1 MKLSRQ
7 FSSSSLREID
17 YSSRCGQF
25 VDHCH
30 LWKASVFSLGYA
42 WNELR
47 RRLGRTVVTAIG
59 LAAGVGL
66 VMGIIGVSQGLSDA
80 QNKALSPLNAVGTDI
95 IVTRTVAPTLSTATT
110 TTTSPANRFGG
121 GGGGFGGGGGG
132 GGFFAGGTGSS
143 LNTSD
148 AAALA
153 SANSSVITDLA
164 KLGPAGTK
172 FTHDFFVPGTLITF
186 PSNAVSTVANVKGV
200 KSAVGALSLDALH
213 ESGTVP
219 KITASIKTGGQT
231 ISTTVKP
238 PVLTA
243 AEQATERT
251 CIQALITKQLGST
264 TTTIPGSGTG
274 GSPGGGGFGGGGGGF
289 RFRAGSSSA
298 FAKCLSPAQKAYE
311 QNVVIP
317 EQTVN
322 QVLNPPTTNTSTST
336 YTVAGV
342 NPANTT
348 SGLVTKA
355 QLVKGTWLSTTPS
368 VAKTEVLVTTAYA
381 SQKGLKVDDTLTINK
396 VGYKIVGL
404 VNPTLTGDVSDLYFS
419 ISNLQTLSTNTN
431 RINEVLVS
439 VANAKDVKGVAQ
451 AIKKALPGATVLTSA
466 SLADQVTGSL
476 SNARKLANDLGGAL
490 ALVVLLAAFLI
501 AGLLTL
507 SSVSKRVREIGSL
520 RAIGWSRGR
529 VVRQIMAETLG
540 IGIVGGVMGI
550 ALGAVICLI
559 IGAVGPGLSVT
570 STGLAVGAS
579 KVSGLLGQTTSA
591 TVAQTVHLT
600 APIHPLTI
608 VIAFAGALFGG
619 LIAGAVGGWRAA
631 RLSPASALR
640 DLG

>member
-1 MKLSRQ
+1 L
-7 FSSSSLREID
+7 FS
-17 YSSRCGQF
+17 F
-25 VDHCH
+25 
-30 LWKASVFSLGYA
+30 GYA

-47 RRLGRTVVTAIG
+47 RRLGRTIVTAIG

-66 VMGIIGVSQGLSDA
+66 VMGIIGVSQGLSAA
-80 QNKALSPLNAVGTDI
+80 QNKALSPLNSVGTDI

-110 TTTSPANRFGG
+110 TTTTPSFG
-121 GGGGFGGGGGG
+121 GGGGFGGGGNGGGGFGGGNG
-132 GGFFAGGTGSS
+132 GGFFAGGGGSS
-143 LNTSD
+143 LNSSD

-153 SANSSVITDLA
+153 AANSSVITDLA

-172 FTHDFFVPGTLITF
+172 FTHDFFVAGTLITF
-186 PSNAVSTVANVKGV
+186 PSQAVSTVANVKGV

-219 KITASIKTGGQT
+219 KITASLKTGGET
-231 ISTTVKP
+231 ISANVKP

-251 CIQALITKQLGST
+251 CIQNLITKQLGST
-264 TTTIPGSGTG
+264 TTTIPS
-274 GSPGGGGFGGGGGGF
+274 GGGGGSGFGGGGGGGF
-289 RFRAGSSSA
+289 RFGRGAASA
-298 FAKCLSPAQKAYE
+298 FTKCLSPAQKAYE

-317 EQTVN
+317 ERTVN
-322 QVLNPPTTNTSTST
+322 EVLNPPTTNTSTST
-336 YTVAGV
+336 YTVGSV
-342 NPANTT
+342 DPANTT

-355 QLVKGTWLSTTPS
+355 QLTKGTWLSTSPS
-368 VAKTEVLVTTAYA
+368 IANTEVLVTTSYA
-381 SQKGLKVDDTLTINK
+381 SQKNLTVGETLTINK

-404 VNPTLTGDVSDLYFS
+404 VNPTLTGDVSDIYFS
-419 ISNLQTLSTNTN
+419 TSNLQALSTNSG

-439 VANAKDVKGVAQ
+439 VDNANDVNAVAK
-451 AIKKALPGATVLTSA
+451 AIKKALPGATVLTAA

-490 ALVVLLAAFLI
+490 AVVVLLAAFLI

-529 VVRQIMAETLG
+529 VVRQIMAETMG
-540 IGIVGGVMGI
+540 IGVVGGVIGVAI
-550 ALGAVICLI
+550 GAVICLI
-559 IGAVGPGLSVT
+559 IGAVGPALSVT

-591 TVAQTVHLT
+591 TVARTVHLT

-608 VIAFAGALFGG
+608 LIAFGGALLGG

-640 DLG
+640 DIG

>member
-1 MKLSRQ
+1 
-7 FSSSSLREID
+7 
-17 YSSRCGQF
+17 
-25 VDHCH
+25 
-30 LWKASVFSLGYA
+30 
-42 WNELR
+42 LR
-47 RRLGRTVVTAIG
+47 RRLGRTIVTAIG

-66 VMGIIGVSQGLSDA
+66 VMGIIGVSQGLSAA
-80 QNKALSPLNAVGTDI
+80 QNKALSPLNSVGTDI

-110 TTTSPANRFGG
+110 TTTTPSFG
-121 GGGGFGGGGGG
+121 GGGGFGGGGNGGGGFGGGNG
-132 GGFFAGGTGSS
+132 GGFFAGGGGSS
-143 LNTSD
+143 LNSSD

-153 SANSSVITDLA
+153 AANSSVITDLA

-172 FTHDFFVPGTLITF
+172 FTHDFFVAGTLITF
-186 PSNAVSTVANVKGV
+186 PSQAVSTVANVKGV

-219 KITASIKTGGQT
+219 KITASLKTGGET
-231 ISTTVKP
+231 ISANVKP

-251 CIQALITKQLGST
+251 CIQNLITKQLGST
-264 TTTIPGSGTG
+264 TTTIPS
-274 GSPGGGGFGGGGGGF
+274 GGGGGSGFGGGGGGGF
-289 RFRAGSSSA
+289 RFGRGAASA
-298 FAKCLSPAQKAYE
+298 FTKCLSPAQKAYE

-317 EQTVN
+317 ERTVN
-322 QVLNPPTTNTSTST
+322 EVLNPPTTNTSTST
-336 YTVAGV
+336 YTVGSV
-342 NPANTT
+342 DPANTT

-355 QLVKGTWLSTTPS
+355 QLTKGTWLSTSPS
-368 VAKTEVLVTTAYA
+368 IANTEVLVTTSYA
-381 SQKGLKVDDTLTINK
+381 SQKNLTVGETLTINK

-404 VNPTLTGDVSDLYFS
+404 VNPTLTGDVSDIYFS
-419 ISNLQTLSTNTN
+419 TSNLQALSTNSG

-439 VANAKDVKGVAQ
+439 VDNANDVNAVAK
-451 AIKKALPGATVLTSA
+451 AIKKALPGATVLTAA

-490 ALVVLLAAFLI
+490 AVVVLLAAFLI

-529 VVRQIMAETLG
+529 VVRQIMAETMG
-540 IGIVGGVMGI
+540 IGVVGGVIGVAI
-550 ALGAVICLI
+550 GAVICLI
-559 IGAVGPGLSVT
+559 IGAVGPALSVT

-591 TVAQTVHLT
+591 TVARTVHLT

-608 VIAFAGALFGG
+608 LIAFGGALLGG

-640 DLG
+640 DIG

>member
-1 MKLSRQ
+1 
-7 FSSSSLREID
+7 
-17 YSSRCGQF
+17 
-25 VDHCH
+25 
-30 LWKASVFSLGYA
+30 
-42 WNELR
+42 
-47 RRLGRTVVTAIG
+47 
-59 LAAGVGL
+59 
-66 VMGIIGVSQGLSDA
+66 
-80 QNKALSPLNAVGTDI
+80 VGTDI

-110 TTTSPANRFGG
+110 TTTTPSNGFGGGGG

-132 GGFFAGGTGSS
+132 GFFAGGGSS
-143 LNTSD
+143 LNSSD
-148 AAALA
+148 DAALA
-153 SANSSVITDLA
+153 AANSSVITDLA

-186 PSNAVSTVANVKGV
+186 PSQAVTTVANVKGV

-213 ESGTVP
+213 ETGTVP
-219 KITASIKTGGQT
+219 KITASVKTGGQT
-231 ISTTVKP
+231 ISTSVKP
-238 PVLTA
+238 PTLTA

-251 CIQALITKQLGST
+251 CIQAIITKQLGST
-264 TTTIPGSGTG
+264 TTTIPSSGTG
-274 GSPGGGGFGGGGGGF
+274 GGGGSFGGRGGGGF
-289 RFRAGSSSA
+289 RFGAGATTA

-317 EQTVN
+317 ERTVN
-322 QVLNPPTTNTSTST
+322 EVLNPPTTNTSTST

-342 NPANTT
+342 DPTDTT

-355 QLVKGTWLSTTPS
+355 QLVKGAWLSSTPS
-368 VAKTEVLVTTAYA
+368 VAKSQVLVTTAYA
-381 SQKGLKVDDTLTINK
+381 SQKGLKVGDTLTINK
-396 VGYKIVGL
+396 VSYKIVGL
-404 VNPTLTGDVSDLYFS
+404 VNPTLTGDVSDVYFS
-419 ISNLQTLSTNTN
+419 ISNLQSLSTNAG

-439 VANAKDVKGVAQ
+439 VANAKDVNSVAK

-529 VVRQIMAETLG
+529 VVRQIIAETLG
-540 IGIVGGVMGI
+540 IGVVGGVIGI
-550 ALGAVICLI
+550 AVGSVICLI

-591 TVAQTVHLT
+591 TVARTVHLT

-608 VIAFAGALFGG
+608 VIAFAGALLGG

>member
-1 MKLSRQ
+1 L
-7 FSSSSLREID
+7 FS
-17 YSSRCGQF
+17 F
-25 VDHCH
+25 
-30 LWKASVFSLGYA
+30 GYA

-47 RRLGRTVVTAIG
+47 RRLGRTIVTAIG

-66 VMGIIGVSQGLSDA
+66 VMGIIGVSQGLSAA
-80 QNKALSPLNAVGTDI
+80 QNKALSPLNSVGTDI

-110 TTTSPANRFGG
+110 TTTTPSFG
-121 GGGGFGGGGGG
+121 GGGGFGGGGNGGGGFGGGNG
-132 GGFFAGGTGSS
+132 GGFFAGGGGSS
-143 LNTSD
+143 LNSSD

-153 SANSSVITDLA
+153 AANSSVITDLA

-172 FTHDFFVPGTLITF
+172 FTHDFFVAGTLITF
-186 PSNAVSTVANVKGV
+186 PSQAVSTVANVKGV

-219 KITASIKTGGQT
+219 KITASLKTGGET
-231 ISTTVKP
+231 ISANVKP

-251 CIQALITKQLGST
+251 CIQNLITKQLGST
-264 TTTIPGSGTG
+264 TTTIPS
-274 GSPGGGGFGGGGGGF
+274 GGGGGSGFGGGGGGGF
-289 RFRAGSSSA
+289 RFGRGAASA
-298 FAKCLSPAQKAYE
+298 FTKCLSPAQKAYE

-317 EQTVN
+317 ERTVN
-322 QVLNPPTTNTSTST
+322 EVLNPPTTNTSTST
-336 YTVAGV
+336 YTVGSV
-342 NPANTT
+342 DPANTT

-355 QLVKGTWLSTTPS
+355 QLTKGTWLSTSPS
-368 VAKTEVLVTTAYA
+368 IANTEVLVTTSYA
-381 SQKGLKVDDTLTINK
+381 SQKNLTVGETLTINK

-404 VNPTLTGDVSDLYFS
+404 VNPTLTGDVSDIYFS
-419 ISNLQTLSTNTN
+419 TSNLQALSTNSG

-439 VANAKDVKGVAQ
+439 VDNANDVNAVAK
-451 AIKKALPGATVLTSA
+451 AIKKALPGATVLTAA

-490 ALVVLLAAFLI
+490 AVVVLLAAFLI

-540 IGIVGGVMGI
+540 IGVVGGVIGVAI
-550 ALGAVICLI
+550 GAVICLI
-559 IGAVGPGLSVT
+559 IGAVGPALSVT

-591 TVAQTVHLT
+591 TVARTVHLT

-608 VIAFAGALFGG
+608 LIAFGGALLGG

-640 DLG
+640 DIG

>member
-1 MKLSRQ
+1 M
-7 FSSSSLREID
+7 
-17 YSSRCGQF
+17 
-25 VDHCH
+25 
-30 LWKASVFSLGYA
+30 

-47 RRLGRTVVTAIG
+47 RRIGRTLVTAAG

-80 QNKALSPLNAVGTDI
+80 QTKALSPLKSVGTDI

-110 TTTSPANRFGG
+110 TTTTPSNGFGG
-121 GGGGFGGGGGG
+121 GGGFSGGGGFAGGGG
-132 GGFFAGGTGSS
+132 GGFFGRGGAG
-143 LNTSD
+143 LNATD

-153 SANSSVITDLA
+153 AANSSVITDLA

-186 PSNAVSTVANVKGV
+186 PAQAVADVAKVKGV
-200 KSAVGALSLDALH
+200 TGAVGALSLDALH

-219 KITASIKTGGQT
+219 KETASVKTGGET

-238 PVLTA
+238 PTLTA
-243 AEQATERT
+243 AQQAAERT
-251 CIQALITKQLGST
+251 CIEGIITKQLGST
-264 TTTIPGSGTG
+264 STTIPSSGSGSG
-274 GSPGGGGFGGGGGGF
+274 PGSGGGGFGGGGGF
-289 RFRAGSSSA
+289 RFGAGASSA
-298 FAKCLSPAQKAYE
+298 FAKCLTPAQKAY
-311 QNVVIP
+311 QQDVVIP

-322 QVLNPPTTNTSTST
+322 EVLNPPTTNTSTST

-342 NPANTT
+342 DPSNSS
-348 SGLVTKA
+348 SGLVTKS
-355 QLVKGTWLSTTPS
+355 QLVKGVWLSTNPAT
-368 VAKTEVLVTTAYA
+368 AQHQVLVTTAYA
-381 SQKGLKVDDTLTINK
+381 TQKGWKVGQTITINSAS
-396 VGYKIVGL
+396 YTIVGL
-404 VNPTLTGDVSDLYFS
+404 VNPTLTGDVSDIYFS
-419 ISNLQTLSTNTN
+419 LSNLQKLSTSTG

-439 VANAKDVKGVAQ
+439 VANAKDVNSVAKE
-451 AIKKALPGATVLTSA
+451 IKAALPGATVLTSA

-476 SNARKLANDLGGAL
+476 ANARKLANDLGGAL
-490 ALVVLLAAFLI
+490 AVVVLLAAFLI

-540 IGIVGGVMGI
+540 IGVVGGVVGVGVGV
-550 ALGAVICLI
+550 AICLI
-559 IGAVGPGLSVT
+559 IGAVGPALSVS

-579 KVSGLLGQTTSA
+579 SVSSLLHQATSA
-591 TVAQTVHLT
+591 TVATTVHLS
-600 APIHPLTI
+600 APIRWMTI
-608 VIAFAGALFGG
+608 VIAFAGALLGG
-619 LIAGAVGGWRAA
+619 LIAGAIGGWRAA

>member
-1 MKLSRQ
+1 M
-7 FSSSSLREID
+7 
-17 YSSRCGQF
+17 
-25 VDHCH
+25 
-30 LWKASVFSLGYA
+30 FSLNYA

-80 QNKALSPLNAVGTDI
+80 QNKALSPLNSVGTDI

-110 TTTSPANRFGG
+110 TTTTPSNGFGG
-121 GGGGFGGGGGG
+121 GGGGFGGGGRSGG
-132 GGFFAGGTGSS
+132 GGFFAGGTSS
-143 LNTSD
+143 LNSSD
-148 AAALA
+148 DAALA
-153 SANSSVITDLA
+153 AANSSVITDLA

-186 PSNAVSTVANVKGV
+186 PSQAVSTVANVKGV

-213 ESGTVP
+213 ETGTVP
-219 KITASIKTGGQT
+219 KITASVKTGGQT
-231 ISTTVKP
+231 ISTSVKA

-251 CIQALITKQLGST
+251 CIQNLITKQLGST

-274 GSPGGGGFGGGGGGF
+274 GGGGFGGGGGGF
-289 RFRAGSSSA
+289 RFGAGASSA
-298 FAKCLSPAQKAYE
+298 FAKCLTPAQKAY
-311 QNVVIP
+311 QQDVVVP

-322 QVLNPPTTNTSTST
+322 EVLNPPTTNTSTST

-342 NPANTT
+342 NPADTT

-355 QLVKGTWLSTTPS
+355 QLVKGAWLSSTPS
-368 VAKTEVLVTTAYA
+368 VAKSQVLVTTAYA
-381 SQKGLKVDDTLTINK
+381 SQKGLKVGDTLTINK
-396 VGYKIVGL
+396 VGYRIVGL
-404 VNPTLTGDVSDLYFS
+404 VNPTLTGDVSDVYFS
-419 ISNLQTLSTNTN
+419 ISNLQTLSTNSN

-439 VANAKDVKGVAQ
+439 VDNANDVNAVAK

-540 IGIVGGVMGI
+540 IGVVGGVVGI
-550 ALGAVICLI
+550 AVGAVICLI
-559 IGAVGPGLSVT
+559 IGAVGPALSVS

-591 TVAQTVHLT
+591 TVARTVHLT

-608 VIAFAGALFGG
+608 VIAFAGALLGG

-631 RLSPASALR
+631 RLAPASALR

>member
-1 MKLSRQ
+1 M
-7 FSSSSLREID
+7 
-17 YSSRCGQF
+17 
-25 VDHCH
+25 
-30 LWKASVFSLGYA
+30 
-42 WNELR
+42 
-47 RRLGRTVVTAIG
+47 VTAIG

-80 QNKALSPLNAVGTDI
+80 QNKALSPLNSVGTDI

-110 TTTSPANRFGG
+110 TTTTPSNGFGG
-121 GGGGFGGGGGG
+121 GGGGFGGGGRSGG
-132 GGFFAGGTGSS
+132 GGFFAGGTSS
-143 LNTSD
+143 LNSSD
-148 AAALA
+148 DAALA
-153 SANSSVITDLA
+153 AANSSVITDLA

-186 PSNAVSTVANVKGV
+186 PSQAVSTVANVKGV

-213 ESGTVP
+213 ETGTVP
-219 KITASIKTGGQT
+219 KITASVKTGGQT
-231 ISTTVKP
+231 ISTSVKA

-251 CIQALITKQLGST
+251 CIQNLITKQLGST

-274 GSPGGGGFGGGGGGF
+274 GGGGFGGGGGGF
-289 RFRAGSSSA
+289 RFGAGASSA
-298 FAKCLSPAQKAYE
+298 FAKCLTPAQKAYE
-311 QNVVIP
+311 Q
-317 EQTVN
+317 TVN
-322 QVLNPPTTNTSTST
+322 EVLNPPTTNTSTST

-342 NPANTT
+342 NPADTT

-355 QLVKGTWLSTTPS
+355 QLVKGAWLSSTPS
-368 VAKTEVLVTTAYA
+368 VAKSQVLVTTAYA
-381 SQKGLKVDDTLTINK
+381 SQKGLKVGDTLTINK
-396 VGYKIVGL
+396 VGYRIVGL
-404 VNPTLTGDVSDLYFS
+404 VNPTLTGDVSDVYFS
-419 ISNLQTLSTNTN
+419 ISNLQTLSTNSN

-439 VANAKDVKGVAQ
+439 VDNANDVNAVAK
-451 AIKKALPGATVLTSA
+451 AIKKALPGASA

-540 IGIVGGVMGI
+540 IGVVGGVVGI
-550 ALGAVICLI
+550 AVGAVICLI
-559 IGAVGPGLSVT
+559 IGAVGPALSVS

-591 TVAQTVHLT
+591 TVARTVHLT

-608 VIAFAGALFGG
+608 VIAFAGALLGG

-631 RLSPASALR
+631 RLAPASALR

>member
-1 MKLSRQ
+1 M
-7 FSSSSLREID
+7 
-17 YSSRCGQF
+17 
-25 VDHCH
+25 
-30 LWKASVFSLGYA
+30 
-42 WNELR
+42 
-47 RRLGRTVVTAIG
+47 VTAIG

-80 QNKALSPLNAVGTDI
+80 QNTALSPLNSVGTDI

-110 TTTSPANRFGG
+110 TTTTPSNGFGG
-121 GGGGFGGGGGG
+121 GGGGFGGGPGGATGGG
-132 GGFFAGGTGSS
+132 GGFFAGRGGS
-143 LNTSD
+143 LNSSD
-148 AAALA
+148 DAALA
-153 SANSSVITDLA
+153 AANSSVITDLA

-186 PSNAVSTVANVKGV
+186 PSQAVSTVANVKGV

-213 ESGTVP
+213 ETGTVP

-231 ISTTVKP
+231 IATSVKP
-238 PVLTA
+238 PVLSAT
-243 AEQATERT
+243 EQAAERT
-251 CIQALITKQLGST
+251 CIEGIITKQLGST
-264 TTTIPGSGTG
+264 TTTLPGSGPG
-274 GSPGGGGFGGGGGGF
+274 GAGGGGFGGGGGGRF
-289 RFRAGSSSA
+289 RFGAGASSA
-298 FAKCLSPAQKAYE
+298 FAKCLSPAQKAY
-311 QNVVIP
+311 QQDVVIP

-322 QVLNPPTTNTSTST
+322 EVLNPPTTNTSTST

-342 NPANTT
+342 NPLDAT

-355 QLVKGTWLSTTPS
+355 QLVKGAWLSSTPS
-368 VAKTEVLVTTAYA
+368 VAKSQVLVTTAYA
-381 SQKGLKVDDTLTINK
+381 SQKGLKVGDTLTINK
-396 VGYKIVGL
+396 VPYDIVGL
-404 VNPTLTGDVSDLYFS
+404 VNPTLTGDVSDVYFS
-419 ISNLQTLSTNTN
+419 ISNLQALSTNTN

-439 VANAKDVKGVAQ
+439 VANAKDVNSVAK

-540 IGIVGGVMGI
+540 IGVVGGVIGI
-550 ALGAVICLI
+550 AVGSVICLI

-591 TVAQTVHLT
+591 TVARTVHLT

-608 VIAFAGALFGG
+608 VIAFAGALLGG
-619 LIAGAVGGWRAA
+619 LIAGAAGGWRAA

>member
-1 MKLSRQ
+1 M
-7 FSSSSLREID
+7 
-17 YSSRCGQF
+17 
-25 VDHCH
+25 
-30 LWKASVFSLGYA
+30 
-42 WNELR
+42 
-47 RRLGRTVVTAIG
+47 VTAIG

-80 QNKALSPLNAVGTDI
+80 QNKALSPLNSVGTDI

-110 TTTSPANRFGG
+110 TTTTPSNGFGG
-121 GGGGFGGGGGG
+121 GGGGFGGGGRSGG
-132 GGFFAGGTGSS
+132 GGFFAGGTSS
-143 LNTSD
+143 LNSSD
-148 AAALA
+148 DAALA
-153 SANSSVITDLA
+153 AANSSVITDLA

-186 PSNAVSTVANVKGV
+186 PSQAVSTVANVKGV

-213 ESGTVP
+213 ETGTVP
-219 KITASIKTGGQT
+219 KITASVKTGGQT
-231 ISTTVKP
+231 ISTSVKA

-251 CIQALITKQLGST
+251 CIQNLITKQLGST

-274 GSPGGGGFGGGGGGF
+274 GGGGFGGGGGGF
-289 RFRAGSSSA
+289 RFGAGASSA
-298 FAKCLSPAQKAYE
+298 FAKCLTPAQKAY
-311 QNVVIP
+311 QQDVVVP

-322 QVLNPPTTNTSTST
+322 EVLNPPTTNTSTST

-342 NPANTT
+342 NPADTT

-355 QLVKGTWLSTTPS
+355 QLVKGAWLSSTPS
-368 VAKTEVLVTTAYA
+368 VAKSQVLVTTAYA
-381 SQKGLKVDDTLTINK
+381 SQKGLKVGDTLTINK
-396 VGYKIVGL
+396 VGYRIVGL
-404 VNPTLTGDVSDLYFS
+404 VNPTLTGDVSDVYFS
-419 ISNLQTLSTNTN
+419 ISNLQTLSTNSN

-439 VANAKDVKGVAQ
+439 VDNANDVNAVAK

-540 IGIVGGVMGI
+540 IGVVGGVIGI
-550 ALGAVICLI
+550 AVGAVICLI
-559 IGAVGPGLSVT
+559 IGAVGPALSVS

-591 TVAQTVHLT
+591 TVARTVHLT

-608 VIAFAGALFGG
+608 VIAFAGALLGG

-631 RLSPASALR
+631 RLAPASALR

>member
-1 MKLSRQ
+1 
-7 FSSSSLREID
+7 
-17 YSSRCGQF
+17 
-25 VDHCH
+25 
-30 LWKASVFSLGYA
+30 
-42 WNELR
+42 
-47 RRLGRTVVTAIG
+47 VVTAIG

-80 QNKALSPLNAVGTDI
+80 QNKALSPLNSVGTDI

-110 TTTSPANRFGG
+110 TTTTPSNGFGG
-121 GGGGFGGGGGG
+121 GGGGFGGGGRSGG
-132 GGFFAGGTGSS
+132 GGFFAGGTSS
-143 LNTSD
+143 LNSSD
-148 AAALA
+148 DAALA
-153 SANSSVITDLA
+153 AANSSVITDLA

-186 PSNAVSTVANVKGV
+186 PSQAVSTVANVKGV

-213 ESGTVP
+213 ETGTVP
-219 KITASIKTGGQT
+219 KITASVKTGGQT
-231 ISTTVKP
+231 ISTSVKA
-238 PVLTA
+238 PVLTP

-251 CIQALITKQLGST
+251 CIQNLITKQLGST

-274 GSPGGGGFGGGGGGF
+274 GGGGFGGGGGGF
-289 RFRAGSSSA
+289 RFGAGASSA
-298 FAKCLSPAQKAYE
+298 FAKCLTPAQKAY
-311 QNVVIP
+311 QQDVVVP

-322 QVLNPPTTNTSTST
+322 EVLNPPTTNTSTST

-342 NPANTT
+342 NPADTT

-355 QLVKGTWLSTTPS
+355 QLVKGAWLSSTPS
-368 VAKTEVLVTTAYA
+368 VAKSQVLVTTAYA
-381 SQKGLKVDDTLTINK
+381 SQKGLKVGDTLTINK
-396 VGYKIVGL
+396 VGYRIVGL
-404 VNPTLTGDVSDLYFS
+404 VNPTLTGDVSDVYFS
-419 ISNLQTLSTNTN
+419 ISNLQTLSTNSN

-439 VANAKDVKGVAQ
+439 VDNANDVNAVAK

-540 IGIVGGVMGI
+540 IGVVGGVIGI
-550 ALGAVICLI
+550 AVGAVICLI
-559 IGAVGPGLSVT
+559 IGAVGPALSVS

-591 TVAQTVHLT
+591 TVARTVHLT

-608 VIAFAGALFGG
+608 VIAFAGALLGG

-631 RLSPASALR
+631 RLAPASALR

>member
-1 MKLSRQ
+1 
-7 FSSSSLREID
+7 
-17 YSSRCGQF
+17 
-25 VDHCH
+25 
-30 LWKASVFSLGYA
+30 
-42 WNELR
+42 
-47 RRLGRTVVTAIG
+47 
-59 LAAGVGL
+59 
-66 VMGIIGVSQGLSDA
+66 
-80 QNKALSPLNAVGTDI
+80 
-95 IVTRTVAPTLSTATT
+95 
-110 TTTSPANRFGG
+110 
-121 GGGGFGGGGGG
+121 
-132 GGFFAGGTGSS
+132 
-143 LNTSD
+143 
-148 AAALA
+148 
-153 SANSSVITDLA
+153 VITDLA

-186 PSNAVSTVANVKGV
+186 PSQAVSTVAKVKGV
-200 KSAVGALSLDALH
+200 TSAVGALSLDALH
-213 ESGTVP
+213 ETGTVP

-231 ISTTVKP
+231 ISATVKP

-243 AEQATERT
+243 AQQAAERT
-251 CIQALITKQLGST
+251 CIQGIITKQLGST
-264 TTTIPGSGTG
+264 TTIPSSGTG
-274 GSPGGGGFGGGGGGF
+274 GSTGGGGFGGGGGF
-289 RFRAGSSSA
+289 RFGAGASTA
-298 FAKCLSPAQKAYE
+298 FAKCLTPAQKAYQ

-317 EQTVN
+317 ERTVN

-342 NPANTT
+342 NPADTT

-355 QLVKGTWLSTTPS
+355 QLVKGTWLSSTPS
-368 VAKTEVLVTTAYA
+368 VAKSQVLVTTAYA
-381 SQKGLKVDDTLTINK
+381 SQKGLKVGDTLTVNK

-404 VNPTLTGDVSDLYFS
+404 VNPTLTGDVSDIYFS
-419 ISNLQTLSTNTN
+419 IANLQSLSTNTD

-439 VANAKDVKGVAQ
+439 VANAKDVNAVAK

-540 IGIVGGVMGI
+540 IGIVGGVIGI
-550 ALGAVICLI
+550 ALGAAICLI
-559 IGAVGPGLSVT
+559 IGAVGPGLSVS

-579 KVSGLLGQTTSA
+579 RVSGLLGQTTSA
-591 TVAQTVHLT
+591 TVARTVHLT

-608 VIAFAGALFGG
+608 VIAFAGALLGG
-619 LIAGAVGGWRAA
+619 LIAGAAGGWRAA

>member
-1 MKLSRQ
+1 L
-7 FSSSSLREID
+7 
-17 YSSRCGQF
+17 
-25 VDHCH
+25 
-30 LWKASVFSLGYA
+30 FSLSYA

-47 RRLGRTVVTAIG
+47 RRLGRTIVTAIG

-80 QNKALSPLNAVGTDI
+80 QNKALSPLNSVGTDI

-110 TTTSPANRFGG
+110 TTTTRSGGFGGGGGG

-132 GGFFAGGTGSS
+132 GGAGGGFFAGRTGTS

-148 AAALA
+148 DAALA
-153 SANSSVITDLA
+153 AANSSVITDLA

-186 PSNAVSTVANVKGV
+186 PSQAVSTVANVKGV

-213 ESGTVP
+213 ETGTVP

-231 ISTTVKP
+231 ISTSVKA

-243 AEQATERT
+243 AEQAAERT
-251 CIQALITKQLGST
+251 CIQGLITKQLGST
-264 TTTIPGSGTG
+264 TTTLPGSGTG
-274 GSPGGGGFGGGGGGF
+274 GPTGGGGFGGGGGF
-289 RFRAGSSSA
+289 RFGAGASTA
-298 FAKCLSPAQKAYE
+298 FAKCLTPAQKAY
-311 QNVVIP
+311 QQDVVVP

-342 NPANTT
+342 NPADTT

-355 QLVKGTWLSTTPS
+355 QLVKGAWLSTTPS
-368 VAKTEVLVTTAYA
+368 IAKSQVLVTTAYA
-381 SQKGLKVDDTLTINK
+381 SQKGLKVGDTLTINK
-396 VGYKIVGL
+396 VNYKIVGL
-404 VNPTLTGDVSDLYFS
+404 VNPTLTGDVSDVYFS
-419 ISNLQTLSTNTN
+419 TSNLQTLSTNTN

-439 VANAKDVKGVAQ
+439 VDNASDVTAVAK
-451 AIKKALPGATVLTSA
+451 AIKTALPGATVLTSA

-490 ALVVLLAAFLI
+490 ALIILLAAFLI

-540 IGIVGGVMGI
+540 IGVVGGVIGI
-550 ALGAVICLI
+550 AVGSVICLI
-559 IGAVGPGLSVT
+559 IGAIGPGLSVT

-591 TVAQTVHLT
+591 TVARTVHLT

-608 VIAFAGALFGG
+608 LIAFGGALLGG

-631 RLSPASALR
+631 RLSPATALR

>member
-1 MKLSRQ
+1 L
-7 FSSSSLREID
+7 
-17 YSSRCGQF
+17 
-25 VDHCH
+25 
-30 LWKASVFSLGYA
+30 FSLNYA

-80 QNKALSPLNAVGTDI
+80 QNKALSPLNSVGTDI

-110 TTTSPANRFGG
+110 TTTTPSNGFGG
-121 GGGGFGGGGGG
+121 GGGGFGGGGRSGG
-132 GGFFAGGTGSS
+132 GGFFAGGTSS
-143 LNTSD
+143 LNSSD
-148 AAALA
+148 DAALA
-153 SANSSVITDLA
+153 AANSSVITDLA

-186 PSNAVSTVANVKGV
+186 PSQAVSTVANVKGV

-213 ESGTVP
+213 ETGTVP
-219 KITASIKTGGQT
+219 KITASVKTGGQT
-231 ISTTVKP
+231 ISTSVKA
-238 PVLTA
+238 PVLTP

-251 CIQALITKQLGST
+251 CIQNLITKQLGST

-274 GSPGGGGFGGGGGGF
+274 GGGGFGGGGGGF
-289 RFRAGSSSA
+289 RFGAGASSA
-298 FAKCLSPAQKAYE
+298 FAKCLTPAQKAY
-311 QNVVIP
+311 QQDVVVP

-322 QVLNPPTTNTSTST
+322 EVLNPPTTNTSTST

-342 NPANTT
+342 NPADTT

-355 QLVKGTWLSTTPS
+355 QLVKGAWLSSTPS
-368 VAKTEVLVTTAYA
+368 VAKSQVLVTTAYA
-381 SQKGLKVDDTLTINK
+381 SQKGLKVGDTLTINK
-396 VGYKIVGL
+396 VGYRIVGL
-404 VNPTLTGDVSDLYFS
+404 VNPTLTGDVSDVYFS
-419 ISNLQTLSTNTN
+419 ISNLQTLSTNSN

-439 VANAKDVKGVAQ
+439 VDNANDVNAVAK

-540 IGIVGGVMGI
+540 IGVVGGVVGI
-550 ALGAVICLI
+550 AVGAVICLI
-559 IGAVGPGLSVT
+559 IGAVGPALSVS

-591 TVAQTVHLT
+591 TVARTVHLT

-608 VIAFAGALFGG
+608 VIAFAGALLGG

-631 RLSPASALR
+631 RLAPASALR

>member
-1 MKLSRQ
+1 
-7 FSSSSLREID
+7 
-17 YSSRCGQF
+17 
-25 VDHCH
+25 
-30 LWKASVFSLGYA
+30 
-42 WNELR
+42 
-47 RRLGRTVVTAIG
+47 
-59 LAAGVGL
+59 
-66 VMGIIGVSQGLSDA
+66 MGIIGVSQGLSDA
-80 QNKALSPLNAVGTDI
+80 QNKALSPLNSVGTDI

-110 TTTSPANRFGG
+110 TTTTPSNGFGG
-121 GGGGFGGGGGG
+121 GGGGGGG
-132 GGFFAGGTGSS
+132 GGFFAGRGGTTLNSS
-143 LNTSD
+143 D
-148 AAALA
+148 DAALA
-153 SANSSVITDLA
+153 AANSSVITDLA

-172 FTHDFFVPGTLITF
+172 FTNDFFVPGTLITF
-186 PSNAVSTVANVKGV
+186 PSQAVSTVANVKGV
-200 KSAVGALSLDALH
+200 TSAVGALSLDALH
-213 ESGTVP
+213 ETGTVP

-238 PVLTA
+238 PTLTA
-243 AEQATERT
+243 AEQAAERT
-251 CIQALITKQLGST
+251 CIEGLINKQLGST
-264 TTTIPGSGTG
+264 TTTVPGSGTG
-274 GSPGGGGFGGGGGGF
+274 GTGGGGGFGGGGGGGGRF
-289 RFRAGSSSA
+289 RFGGGSNTA
-298 FAKCLSPAQKAYE
+298 FTKCLSPAQKAYE
-311 QNVVIP
+311 QSVVIP

-342 NPANTT
+342 NPSDTT

-355 QLVKGTWLSTTPS
+355 QLVKGAWLSTTPS
-368 VAKTEVLVTTAYA
+368 VAKSQVLVTTSYA
-381 SQKGLKVDDTLTINK
+381 SQKGLKVGDTLTINK
-396 VGYKIVGL
+396 VNYKIVGL
-404 VNPTLTGDVSDLYFS
+404 VNPTLTGDVSDVYFS
-419 ISNLQTLSTNTN
+419 ISNLQTLSTNSG

-439 VANAKDVKGVAQ
+439 VANAKDVNAVAT

-540 IGIVGGVMGI
+540 IGVVGGVIGI
-550 ALGAVICLI
+550 AVGSVICLI

-579 KVSGLLGQTTSA
+579 KMSGLLGQTTSA
-591 TVAQTVHLT
+591 TVARTVHLT

-608 VIAFAGALFGG
+608 VIAFGGALLGG
-619 LIAGAVGGWRAA
+619 LIAGAAGGWRAA

>member
-1 MKLSRQ
+1 L
-7 FSSSSLREID
+7 
-17 YSSRCGQF
+17 
-25 VDHCH
+25 
-30 LWKASVFSLGYA
+30 FSLNYA

-80 QNKALSPLNAVGTDI
+80 QNKALSPLNSVGTDI

-110 TTTSPANRFGG
+110 TTTTPSNGFGG
-121 GGGGFGGGGGG
+121 GGGGFGGGGRSGG
-132 GGFFAGGTGSS
+132 GGFFAGGTSS
-143 LNTSD
+143 LNSSD
-148 AAALA
+148 DAALA
-153 SANSSVITDLA
+153 AANSSVITDLA

-186 PSNAVSTVANVKGV
+186 PSQAVSTVANVKGV

-213 ESGTVP
+213 ETGTVP
-219 KITASIKTGGQT
+219 KITASVKTGGQT
-231 ISTTVKP
+231 ISTSVKA

-251 CIQALITKQLGST
+251 CIQNLITKQLGST

-274 GSPGGGGFGGGGGGF
+274 GGGGFGGGGGGF
-289 RFRAGSSSA
+289 RFGAGASSA
-298 FAKCLSPAQKAYE
+298 FAKCLTPAQKAY
-311 QNVVIP
+311 QQDVVVP

-322 QVLNPPTTNTSTST
+322 EVLNPPTTNTSTST

-342 NPANTT
+342 NPADTT

-355 QLVKGTWLSTTPS
+355 QLVKGAWLSSTPS
-368 VAKTEVLVTTAYA
+368 VAKSQVLVTTAYA
-381 SQKGLKVDDTLTINK
+381 SQKGLKVGDTLTINK
-396 VGYKIVGL
+396 VGYRIVGL
-404 VNPTLTGDVSDLYFS
+404 VNPTLTGDVSDVYFS
-419 ISNLQTLSTNTN
+419 ISNLQTLSTNSN

-439 VANAKDVKGVAQ
+439 VDNANDVNAVAK

-540 IGIVGGVMGI
+540 IGVVGGVVGI
-550 ALGAVICLI
+550 AVGAVICLI
-559 IGAVGPGLSVT
+559 IGAVGPALSVS

-591 TVAQTVHLT
+591 TVARTVHLT

-608 VIAFAGALFGG
+608 VIAFAGALLGG

-631 RLSPASALR
+631 RLAPASALR